1 MTLLQVYNTSE
12 LKYKYGD
19 GNIMNTLNINT
30 QKMTFPMLKN
40 INLGLLLTYDFIDIQ
55 MTMFYFDFLLL
66 LQHIWELKHQPIF
79 VEGTITGKGIL
90 GYMVHDAT
98 T

>member
-1 MTLLQVYNTSE
+1 
-12 LKYKYGD
+12 
-19 GNIMNTLNINT
+19 
-30 QKMTFPMLKN
+30 
-40 INLGLLLTYDFIDIQ
+40 